1 MSNIKYVIRHN
12 DFAYNDEWYITD
24 EASLGAIKATYDN
37 KLEAEEA
44 YKKLVVHALY
54 NDQELSQ
61 YDIGN
66 GYASD
71 ELYAKI
77 ESFILEKTG
86 EEFDN
91 EELPEMTDD
100 DAFEFAKLSGI
111 LCYQLIEVDDSK
123 PNYAIWMLQSEEYLR
138 GDYSSGF
145 FNSQDDSFS
154 DIDWQQEMHQFED
167 EFDENIVN
175 QPFATLSDSPE
186 LLKSF
191 IQSVEAI
198 TSDEQSITSIDY
210 EGLSFIQLK
219 ALNALLKE
227 PLFEIRALTLEQ
239 IQAL

>member
-66 GYASD
+66 GYASE

-77 ESFILEKTG
+77 EAFILEKTG

-154 DIDWQQEMHQFED
+154 DIDWPQEMHQFED